1 MLTCSGRTCS
11 QMNQLRECIGNE
23 IQWLRNQGIKENL
36 TLISNKF
43 HYDIR
48 IVRDVRNRIN
58 CNHSITNSYSKSTK
72 QKITEDI
79 GHFIE
84 IMTIA
89 NRSISGRGLSELILQ
104 KFNVHITKTTINKYR
119 KQIGFKYGPQIR
131 TFILTEEQKQKRL
144 EFAKKNI
151 NNTFENVLFTDES
164 YFELNGLRWIWRRK
178 NEKTSDVFFHREA
191 HPTKIMVWGG
201 ISKNYKTR
209 LVIFN
214 ENETMSAKDYISKI
228 LRGGNFDNDLDVVYP
243 GGWVFMQDN
252 APPHKAKITMDYL
265 DNVHWGLLDWPA
277 HSPDLNIIEHVWSW
291 MKRKVI
297 ELEPRNVEDLI
308 SILNSVWDSIDQK
321 HIDNLIASIPRR
333 LNYLIETKGEQI
345 TCHI

>member
-43 HYDIR
+43 HCDIR

-144 EFAKKNI
+144 EFAKKI
-151 NNTFENVLFTDES
+151 STILLKMFSL
-164 YFELNGLRWIWRRK
+164 L
-178 NEKTSDVFFHREA
+178 TS
-191 HPTKIMVWGG
+191 
-201 ISKNYKTR
+201 
-209 LVIFN
+209 L
-214 ENETMSAKDYISKI
+214 
-228 LRGGNFDNDLDVVYP
+228 
-243 GGWVFMQDN
+243 
-252 APPHKAKITMDYL
+252 
-265 DNVHWGLLDWPA
+265 
-277 HSPDLNIIEHVWSW
+277 
-291 MKRKVI
+291 
-297 ELEPRNVEDLI
+297 
-308 SILNSVWDSIDQK
+308 ILNLTVSDGFGDEKMKKHQMFSSIER
-321 HIDNLIASIPRR
+321 HIQP
-333 LNYLIETKGEQI
+333 K
-345 TCHI
+345 